1 MRTIKGASR
10 AAGSGLVLVS
20 LILGQL
26 PATGQTRR
34 AGARQRPAAPAPPAQ
49 NAQPPRQQKNGAP
62 AASVVAEQELV
73 QSPKSRVMAEAF
85 GSGKL
90 PEPARLPA
98 GDTDEQ
104 AAALAKAVSAG
115 DSSSTAALYA
125 AVLAAGYGV
134 REKDGGVLQTT
145 ERGQGL
151 AFEAWEV
158 AAMAKLYGEGY
169 RVGLAHLGEAFTR
182 NVPELKGVPLAAILL
197 EGVRT
202 GAKSDRPALRFWG
215 RFVVELGRRSAEP
228 YDLLAQV
235 DLARVR
241 LNAIQVSFI
250 LSRFAGD
257 LALLERPAQA
267 RLARPSDGL
276 RAGDGQERA
285 ALFRHARPGGEGG
298 RVRFVNT
305 GMRGG
310 APAAPQ
316 SPCGA
321 TDVQGVILDYNAL
334 LSTNLYSKLP
344 GAVNMG
350 KANLVLTVLK
360 FIMSYAMLNTSIR
373 IAINPMTR
381 TKTTQ
386 PGEFNG
392 LAGHVWVDNKFQDLN
407 CLRPFFNAYGL
418 DFNLPNSGPLAD
430 VDVVW
435 EGVLGFDKES
445 RGWMGAAQ
453 DFIRSLE
460 GRPTTDEKI
469 VMFMPEGERTKPTNS
484 KGVSSIGLAGAPQP
498 KDLSR
503 EKLKKVNKV
512 AGVRLGIQFKSLK
525 IKDAAGALST
535 AGDVLGNVVAFL
547 TGDPVGGALGTTFEV
562 LYRTSWYRSEP
573 FYFLVYDWEP
583 CEDWQGTISV
593 KREFSETK
601 DLTRG
606 DIPETSE
613 TKNEF
618 EATYDLTSAKDT
630 SEGFRNGYFA
640 DALTRIEESLTQVYK
655 NPYEGGFCD
664 TGRRDARGSKITVAV
679 RGTSTHTNRLEK
691 VGAGTGKAT
700 VYIAPRGAAGYNIL
714 VKPPPPI
721 TGVYR
726 RNVQFQFPQCP
737 LWEKVRSRDR
747 EEKPQTFH
755 LPPLEFIATF
765 NENGAL
771 KGSKTVQL
779 PEGKGGTITYKWDLQ
794 KCK

>member
-1 MRTIKGASR
+1 MRTINGAKR
-10 AAGSGLVLVS
+10 AAASSLVLVS

-34 AGARQRPAAPAPPAQ
+34 SGARQRPAAPAAPPAKS
-49 NAQPPRQQKNGAP
+49 ARPPGPQKNGAP

-73 QSPKSRVMAEAF
+73 QSPKSRAMAEAF
-85 GSGKL
+85 ASGKL
-90 PEPARLPA
+90 PEPLRMPP
-98 GDTDEQ
+98 GSVDER

-115 DSSSTAALYA
+115 DASSTAALHA

-134 REKDGGVLQTT
+134 RDADGSVMQTV

-169 RVGLAHLGEAFTR
+169 GVGLAHLGEAFTR
-182 NVPELKGVPLAAILL
+182 NVPELKGVPLAATLL

-202 GAKSDRPALRFWG
+202 GAKSDHPALRFWG

-235 DLARVR
+235 DPARVR
-241 LNAIQVSFI
+241 LDAAQVFFI

-267 RLARPSDGL
+267 RQARPSNDL
-276 RAGDGQERA
+276 RAGDGRERA
-285 ALFRHARPGGEGG
+285 ALFRHARLGGEGG
-298 RVRFVNT
+298 EGRRVRFVNT

-334 LSTNLYSKLP
+334 LSTNLYGKLP

-381 TKTTQ
+381 TKNTQ

-392 LAGHVWVDNKFQDLN
+392 LAGHVWIDNKFQDVN

-418 DFNLPNSGPLAD
+418 DFNLPNSGPLND
-430 VDVVW
+430 VAVVW

-484 KGVSSIGLAGAPQP
+484 KGVSGIGLAGAPQP

-503 EKLKKVNKV
+503 EKLTEVNKV

-535 AGDVLGNVVAFL
+535 AGDVLGNVIAFL

-573 FYFLVYDWEP
+573 FYFIVRDWEP
-583 CEDWQGTISV
+583 CAGEWYGTITYTQTFKDERSFQEENQTGNWNREEYYEATVEITSERLNPEQRVAVNTAKV
-593 KREFSETK
+593 KAKANRSETRYGK
-601 DLTRG
+601 GTSKVLCNLENNMTIDGSGNYEGVITAGVLLTPDGRYRVHYVLPSVNFTG
-606 DIPETSE
+606 QM
-613 TKNEF
+613 
-618 EATYDLTSAKDT
+618 
-630 SEGFRNGYFA
+630 
-640 DALTRIEESLTQVYK
+640 TRSRKILECK
-655 NPYEGGFCD
+655 NPFIKPSSSSGTVDWSVSPGAPDIEGMVD
-664 TGRRDARGSKITVAV
+664 P
-679 RGTSTHTNRLEK
+679 NN
-691 VGAGTGKAT
+691 
-700 VYIAPRGAAGYNIL
+700 P
-714 VKPPPPI
+714 
-721 TGVYR
+721 
-726 RNVQFQFPQCP
+726 NV
-737 LWEKVRSRDR
+737 
-747 EEKPQTFH
+747 
-755 LPPLEFIATF
+755 
-765 NENGAL
+765 L
-771 KGSKTVQL
+771 KGSKTVTF
-779 PEGKGGTITYKWDLQ
+779 PERNGTKTGTLTWNLVRCGRQ
-794 KCK
+794 